1 MVIFVPWALRPM
13 AVSERPMNE
22 ETGKRMLV
30 TGGAGF
36 IGSHLVEY
44 LAECGYEV
52 RVLDNFSTGKPANLE
67 NLGGGRLK
75 AGRDFEVINGDIRD
89 MGTVDRAMSGV
100 VGVFHQA
107 ALGSVPRSVED
118 PVTTQ
123 RVNADGTLNIFVAA
137 RKHGVARVVFAS
149 SSSVYGS
156 SEKLPKVEGD
166 EGFPLSPYA
175 LTKKVNEDFGRLFKD
190 LYGFETVGL
199 RYFNV
204 YGPRQDPDSQ
214 YAAVIPRFVTALLSE
229 KPPTVYGSGLQT
241 RDFTFVRDVAE
252 ANLLAMK
259 AGPEAC
265 GRAFN
270 IGRGDRYSLLE
281 LLDALKDLLGARMEP
296 VHEPPR
302 PGDVMHSSADASLA
316 RDVLGFASR
325 FDLRKGLELS
335 VDWYRENL

>member
-1 MVIFVPWALRPM
+1 
-13 AVSERPMNE
+13 MNE

-44 LAECGYEV
+44 LTERGYEV
-52 RVLDNFSTGKPANLE
+52 RVLDNFSTGKPENLE

-75 AGRDFEVINGDIRD
+75 PGRDFEVMNGDVRD
-89 MGTVDRAMSGV
+89 MDAVERAMSGV
-100 VGVFHQA
+100 VGVFHEA

-123 RVNADGTLNIFVAA
+123 KVNADGTLNIFVAA
-137 RKHGVARVVFAS
+137 RKHGVARVVYAS
-149 SSSVYGS
+149 SSSVYGD
-156 SEKLPKVEGD
+156 SETLPKLEGD

-175 LTKKVNEDFGRLFKD
+175 LTKKVNEDFSRLFLD

-204 YGPRQDPDSQ
+204 YGPRQDPESQ
-214 YAAVIPRFVTALLSE
+214 YAAVIPRFVTAILSGI
-229 KPPTVYGSGLQT
+229 PPTVYGSGLQT
-241 RDFTFVRDVAE
+241 RDFTFVEDVAE

-281 LLDALKDLLGARMEP
+281 LLDTLKELLGTQVEA

-302 PGDVMHSSADASLA
+302 AGDVMHSSADASLA
-316 RDVLGFASR
+316 RRILGFESR
-325 FDLRKGLELS
+325 FDLRQGLELS
-335 VDWYRENL
+335 IEWYRKNLDPKK